1 MWFYYKI
8 LSNLSPRFL
17 IPETECNASI
27 SVYYDSAEDKD
38 VRFLWF
44 AYLYLGLFDAYM
56 MFQIE

>member
-1 MWFYYKI
+1 MI
-8 LSNLSPRFL
+8 LLQNTEQPV
-17 IPETECNASI
+17 ECNASI